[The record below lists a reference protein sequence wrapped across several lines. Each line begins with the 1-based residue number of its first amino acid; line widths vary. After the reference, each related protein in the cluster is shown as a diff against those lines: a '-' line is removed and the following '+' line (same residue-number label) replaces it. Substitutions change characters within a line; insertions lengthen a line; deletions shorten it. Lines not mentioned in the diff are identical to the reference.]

1 MKKLLFMFTFG
12 MIFGQD
18 CLSPDYTY
26 DECMADPDH
35 SCLSDCDCNAGRCCS
50 PFGWCQDANSEW
62 CLATSCGTGE
72 LECWDGSCVNN
83 FEDCL
88 ETENCSDPDT
98 CPLAGTGDVNG
109 DGDLNVVDI
118 IQIINIIIGESFADE
133 CETETADV
141 NGDGNLDILDIVQ
154 IVNAIIGEFISTQK
168 LMLVK

>member
-1 MKKLLFMFTFG
+1 MKKLLFMFTFRI
-12 MIFGQD
+12 IFGQE
-18 CLSPDYTY
+18 CLSSDYTY
-26 DECMADPDH
+26 DECIADPDH

-62 CLATSCGTGE
+62 CLATSCGTGQS
-72 LECWDGSCVNN
+72 ECWDGSCVNN

-98 CPLAGTGDVNG
+98 CPSAGTGDING

-141 NGDGNLDILDIVQ
+141 NGDGSLDILDIVQ
-154 IVNAIIGEFISTQK
+154 IVNTIIG
-168 LMLVK
+168 

>member
-1 MKKLLFMFTFG
+1 MKKLLFILAFG
-12 MIFGQD
+12 IVFGQD
-18 CLSPDYTY
+18 CLAPDYTY
-26 DECMADPDH
+26 DECIADPNH

-62 CLATSCGTGE
+62 CLSTSCGTGQS
-72 LECWDGSCVNN
+72 ECWDGSCVNN

-98 CPLAGTGDVNG
+98 CPSAGTGDVNG

-154 IVNAIIGEFISTQK
+154 IISTIIGEFISTQK